1 MKKTLAQTIIYDDK
15 DAVLV
20 KLAEEPTL
28 INDYD
33 EYGYTPLIESAI
45 ANKADIG
52 AALLAAGADV
62 KGKDLTGRTALHWAA
77 DNNNIPFCRTLL
89 EHGADANA
97 YTIGGLSVLVMPTL
111 RQQQP
116 LKELLFQYG
125 ASLSF
130 AQDFIN
136 AKLLGHRFELIGTH
150 DIYSPQDR
158 FIEMEYEGFF
168 LEFTVG
174 LIRDSVDRFLHN
186 FGAKQYRTQFNALK
200 HYSAALHNAAK
211 LARYQHYLLDVNT
224 VNDKISPLLQFQPL
238 LLPIG
243 YEGHAISFI
252 TYGQYW
258 IKCDRGEARKKHGSI
273 VLYKMAHPERA
284 NADFL
289 KHLLYASLSRY
300 FIEDELES
308 YLGLTPLAQ
317 LPITGQV
324 IGNCSWANM
333 EASLPAYLWL
343 LSYLQNTGDLEET
356 QSEESLELFEFW
368 RQWDQ
373 DRALEECIA
382 RFQHANAPRRASIV
396 ALLADILFQA
406 CREGTRLDITRAEKI
421 LPILL
426 HPDYRY
432 VLTTYIETYIDGL
445 SDERGQAFHHLL
457 DVCGVDIKKLREN
470 G

>member
-15 DAVLV
+15 DAVLA
-20 KLAEEPTL
+20 KLAEDPSAL
-28 INDYD
+28 NDYD

-45 ANKADIG
+45 ANKEETG

-77 DNNNIPFCRTLL
+77 DNNNLSFCRTLL

-97 YTIGGLSVLVMPTL
+97 YTIGGLSVLVMPVL

-125 ASLSF
+125 GSLSF
-130 AQDFIN
+130 AQDFIH
-136 AKLLGHRFELIGTH
+136 AKLLGHRFELVGTL

-158 FIEMEYEGFF
+158 FVEMEYEGFF

-174 LIRDSVDRFLHN
+174 LIRDSVERFLYN
-186 FGAKQYRTQFNALK
+186 FGAKQYRNQFNALK
-200 HYSAALHNAAK
+200 HYSIALHNAAK
-211 LARYQHYLLDVNT
+211 LARYQHYLLDINT
-224 VNDKISPLLQFQPL
+224 VRDTLAPLLQYQPL
-238 LLPIG
+238 LLPVG

-252 TYGQYW
+252 YYGRYW

-273 VLYKMAHPERA
+273 VLYQMSHPERVT
-284 NADFL
+284 ADFL
-289 KHLLYASLSRY
+289 KHILYTPSSRQ
-300 FIEDELES
+300 FIEEELEI

-317 LPITGQV
+317 LPIMGQV
-324 IGNCSWANM
+324 IGNCSWANI
-333 EASLPAYLWL
+333 EASMPAYLWL
-343 LSYLQNTGDLEET
+343 LSYLQNPGDLDDGL
-356 QSEESLELFEFW
+356 ESLELFEFW

-382 RFQHANAPRRASIV
+382 RFEHASAPRRASIV
-396 ALLADILFQA
+396 ALLADILFQT

-426 HPDYRY
+426 HPEYRY

-445 SDERGQAFHHLL
+445 SDERGKPFHHLL